1 MRTAM
6 APDARDATEALEA
19 VFQEFAPLIYR
30 TARAITGSTEDA
42 EDIVQTIFLRLL
54 RGDYAANLGTPL
66 RRSGRHVPRN
76 PRAYLHQAAVNLALD
91 VLRRRQR
98 RTFIHDVDRLE
109 SPAPSATDF
118 DGLQH
123 QRLDA
128 ALAALEPE
136 AVHIL
141 FLRYAHGYTDA
152 EIAGLLGTSR
162 GAVTLRLFRVRRRL
176 KKLMASAPRHGEER

>member
-19 VFQEFAPLIYR
+19 VFREYAPLIYR

-54 RGDYAANLGTPL
+54 HGDYAAN
-66 RRSGRHVPRN
+66 VPRN

-91 VLRRRQR
+91 VMRRRQR
-98 RTFIHDVDRLE
+98 RTFIHDMDRLE
-109 SPAPSATDF
+109 SPAPSGTDF
-118 DGLQH
+118 GGLQH
-123 QRLDA
+123 ERLDA

-141 FLRYAHGYTDA
+141 FLRYAHGYNDA

-176 KKLMASAPRHGEER
+176 RKLMASAKPAAPKHGEER